1 MLDASCKEETNEHSQ
16 DCRYAKTHE
25 WAKKEGDLVVVGIT
39 DFAQH
44 ELGDVVFVEVPP
56 AGSKFKKGEVFG
68 VIESVKAASDLY
80 LPVGGEIVATNDAL
94 TADPALVNKDPHGEA
109 WLVKIKPGNAGR
121 VGQPDGRQCLW
132 RRSSPAKPS
141 H

>member
-1 MLDASCKEETNEHSQ
+1 MNIPNDR
-16 DCRYAKTHE
+16 RYAKSHE
-25 WAKKEGDLVVVGIT
+25 WAKKEGDLVVIGIS

-56 AGSKFKKGEVFG
+56 AGSTFKKGEVFG

-80 LPVGGEIVATNDAL
+80 LPVGGEIVAGNDAL
-94 TADPALVNKDPHGEA
+94 TAEPALVNGDPYGAA
-109 WLVKIKPGNAGR
+109 WLVKIKPAA
-121 VGQPDGRQCLW
+121 PAELDGLMDAAAYGKFVA
-132 RRSSPAKPS
+132 SEPG